1 MNNLDPILSDSG
13 TFYFRFRD
21 GKLATV
27 RGPLEF
33 KVVSGRAWVTIEG
46 EPDDWFVGPGES
58 FSVPAGRST
67 VIEADPDCVL
77 SFEAVTPGVRSA
89 FSRAGLL
96 PRVAA
101 WFQPSIAA
109 GV

>member
-27 RGPLEF
+27 HGPLEF
-33 KVVSGRAWVTIEG
+33 KVVSGRAWVTVEG
-46 EPDDWFVGPGES
+46 EPDDWFIRPGES

-77 SFEAVTPGVRSA
+77 SFEAATPAICNA
-89 FSRAGLL
+89 FGQPGLL
-96 PRVAA
+96 PRVKA
-101 WFQPSIAA
+101 WFHPSIAA
-109 GV
+109 GA